1 MELILDA
8 PPLLKVFWFIAM
20 PSSLIFL
27 IQSIMTFVGLDGSDG
42 LQADFESDLEV
53 AQGGSHVFSLR
64 NLIAFLLGF
73 SWTGISFYDSLP
85 NPGLLIG
92 TSVAVGTAFVL
103 LYFFIIKKIQQ
114 LSEDNT
120 FDIKRAIG
128 KNGEVYLMIPGNNSG
143 KGLVQVSVNG
153 TYKELKA
160 ITGGSAIPSGSIVK
174 IKDITSDNILLVET
188 I

>member
-1 MELILDA
+1 MEFIIDA

-20 PSSLIFL
+20 PASLIFL

-53 AQGGSHVFSLR
+53 AQGGSHIFSLR

-73 SWTGISFYDSLP
+73 SWTGISLFELLP
-85 NPGLLIG
+85 NTGVLIAA
-92 TSVAVGTAFVL
+92 SVAVGLSFVL
-103 LYFFIIKKIQQ
+103 LYFFIIKKLQQ
-114 LSEDNT
+114 LAEDNT

-128 KNGEVYLMIPGNNSG
+128 KSAEVYLMIPGNNSG
-143 KGLVQVSVNG
+143 KGLIQVSVNG

-160 ITGGSAIPSGSIVK
+160 ITKGSAIPSGSIVK
-174 IKDITSDNILLVET
+174 ITDITSDNILLVET